1 MVVLEGSNTV
11 LVGYY
16 SFTYSDFRRNGCVGG
31 FQYRFCGHRAVL
43 FPHTQ
48 MARTFLAQFSVV
60 IILFDVICFC
70 VMKGG
75 K

>member
-11 LVGYY
+11 LVGI
-16 SFTYSDFRRNGCVGG
+16 
-31 FQYRFCGHRAVL
+31 AVL

-48 MARTFLAQFSVV
+48 MARTVLAQFSVV

-70 VMKGG
+70 VMQGG